1 MNFSI
6 FKHPFFETV
15 LIIEQHFRNFNFEMR
30 NNKHIAGKKLT
41 FMLAIFF
48 LTAAATRAQRM
59 YVYIALS
66 ETCPICKSITAELR
80 SLSQQYN
87 NADIAI
93 TGIFPN
99 AANSTAESRAA
110 FGSKYKIN
118 FPLIADSA
126 YRFAHTYN
134 IQTLPEVIVLDS
146 TQSTIIYRGLIDD
159 SFVTVGKRRGSISK
173 RYLRDALEAYLKD
186 NSYIAPYTKPVG
198 CILTYP
204 K

>member
-1 MNFSI
+1 MHFS
-6 FKHPFFETV
+6 
-15 LIIEQHFRNFNFEMR
+15 
-30 NNKHIAGKKLT
+30 KL
-41 FMLAIFF
+41 FF
-48 LTAAATRAQRM
+48 LLTLPYLVPTAAKSQRVQV
-59 YVYIALS
+59 YVALS
-66 ETCPICKSITAELR
+66 ETCPICKSITSELR
-80 SLSQQYN
+80 SLDQIYEN
-87 NADIAI
+87 TEVMF

-99 AANSTAESRAA
+99 SANSTPASRAA
-110 FGSKYKIN
+110 FSKKYKID

-126 YRFAHTYN
+126 YNFSYRYS

-146 TQSTIIYRGLIDD
+146 AQNTIIYRGLIDD
-159 SFVTVGKRRGSISK
+159 SFAAVGKRRSSVSK